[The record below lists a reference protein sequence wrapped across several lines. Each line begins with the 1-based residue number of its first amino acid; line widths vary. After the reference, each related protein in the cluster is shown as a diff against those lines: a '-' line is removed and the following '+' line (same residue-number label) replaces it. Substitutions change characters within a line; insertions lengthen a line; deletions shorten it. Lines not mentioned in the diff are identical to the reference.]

1 MLEICLLGATGS
13 IGSQV
18 LDLIREK
25 REQYKLVAFSFNQS
39 IDKALEII
47 EEFEP
52 KLVSC
57 GDEKNVKKIKQAF
70 PKVIV
75 SYGNKGLQQVATFD
89 CICPMVINALVGS
102 IGLLPT
108 MSAIERGRNVYLAN
122 KETLVIGGEIVMDR
136 AKEMGV
142 KIIPI
147 DSEHSA
153 IAQIIEKRNH
163 DEIKKLYIT
172 ASGGAF
178 RDLKREDLIDVT
190 VDDALKHPNWK
201 MGPKITIDCATMMN
215 KGFELI
221 EAHYLFSMPMDKIT
235 AILHKESVVHSMVEF
250 EDGSIFAQMGSSDM
264 HLPIKYAMECPSHS
278 ASNII
283 KPLDI
288 LKVGALHFEELS
300 TERYPMLQYA
310 IDAINKGGIYPTLLN
325 AANEAAVKLFLNRKI
340 KFLDIESIV
349 KKTLES
355 EEFENFTKGP
365 LTIAKIMSVDELVKI
380 SILSKYQ

>member
-57 GDEKNVKKIKQAF
+57 GDEKNVEKIKQAF

-108 MSAIERGRNVYLAN
+108 MSAIERGHNVYLAN

-221 EAHYLFSMPMDKIT
+221 EAHYLFSMPMEKIT

-264 HLPIKYAMECPSHS
+264 HLPIKYAMEGPGHS

>member
-57 GDEKNVKKIKQAF
+57 GDEKNVEKIKQTF

-264 HLPIKYAMECPSHS
+264 HLPIKYAMEGPSHS

-325 AANEAAVKLFLNRKI
+325 AANEAAV
-340 KFLDIESIV
+340 DIESIV

>member
-57 GDEKNVKKIKQAF
+57 GDEKNVEKIKQTF

-264 HLPIKYAMECPSHS
+264 HLPIKYAMEGPSHS

>member
-163 DEIKKLYIT
+163 DKIKKLYIT

-264 HLPIKYAMECPSHS
+264 HLPIKYAMEGPSHS

>member
-57 GDEKNVKKIKQAF
+57 GDEKNVEKIKQAF

-108 MSAIERGRNVYLAN
+108 MSAIERGHNVYLAN

-264 HLPIKYAMECPSHS
+264 HLPIKYAMEGPSHS

>member
-163 DEIKKLYIT
+163 AEIKKLYMT

-264 HLPIKYAMECPSHS
+264 HLPIKYAMEGPSHS

>member
-264 HLPIKYAMECPSHS
+264 HLPIKYAMEGPSHS

>member
-57 GDEKNVKKIKQAF
+57 GDEKNVEKIKQAF

-153 IAQIIEKRNH
+153 IVQIIEKRNH

-264 HLPIKYAMECPSHS
+264 HLPIKYAMEGPSHS

>member
-57 GDEKNVKKIKQAF
+57 GDEKNVEKIKQAF

-264 HLPIKYAMECPSHS
+264 HLPIKYAMEGPSHS

>member
-57 GDEKNVKKIKQAF
+57 GDEKNVEKIKQAF

-178 RDLKREDLIDVT
+178 RDLKREDLIGVT

-264 HLPIKYAMECPSHS
+264 HLPIKYAMEGPSHS

-355 EEFENFTKGP
+355 EEFENFTNGP

>member
-57 GDEKNVKKIKQAF
+57 GDEKNVEKIKQAF

-264 HLPIKYAMECPSHS
+264 HLPIKYAMEGPSHS

-355 EEFENFTKGP
+355 EEFEDFTKGP

>member
-57 GDEKNVKKIKQAF
+57 GDEKNVEKIKQAF

-163 DEIKKLYIT
+163 DEIKKFYIT

-264 HLPIKYAMECPSHS
+264 HLPIKYAMEGPSHS

>member
-57 GDEKNVKKIKQAF
+57 GDEKNVEKIKQAF

-235 AILHKESVVHSMVEF
+235 AILHKESVAHSMVEF

-264 HLPIKYAMECPSHS
+264 HLPIKYAMEGPSHS

>member
-122 KETLVIGGEIVMDR
+122 KETIVIGGEIVMDR

-264 HLPIKYAMECPSHS
+264 HLPIKYAMEGPSHS